1 MDILSVLLNR
11 HSRSIGTVIPD
22 VTISEKHY
30 DRLEITEHPVERPTS
45 AGTGFVA
52 DHAYRQPS
60 EVIMQIGFAG
70 GGSVLDVVNTAA
82 IGISAGKSP
91 KEIYADLLEIQRNR
105 ELLDVVTGKRIY
117 KNMLIKSLEVT
128 TDKVTENVLMAT
140 VTLREVIISSTH
152 TIQVADKAN
161 MTQGQNTA
169 PVKDMGT
176 KTGVPVANESVLSS
190 LFNSI
195 TGKKAG

>member
-1 MDILSVLLNR
+1 MTCFHRPERKRQPAVSNGSAVDGYF
-11 HSRSIGTVIPD
+11 IGAAQPAQPEYRTVIPD

-117 KNMLIKSLEVT
+117 KT
-128 TDKVTENVLMAT
+128 C
-140 VTLREVIISSTH
+140 
-152 TIQVADKAN
+152 
-161 MTQGQNTA
+161 
-169 PVKDMGT
+169 
-176 KTGVPVANESVLSS
+176 
-190 LFNSI
+190 
-195 TGKKAG
+195 